1 MNDITKKLK
10 ETLTEEDQK
19 ALETAINSIV
29 EEKVSKDVPLL
40 VEEEKAR
47 LEKEYNEKLEKVINE
62 EYEELK
68 TTLNEEYETK
78 VNTLEEQYVEKLDA
92 FLEHE
97 ISEQISDEAIS
108 KIAINETL
116 APVVNG
122 IKKVFA
128 ENGLELDSEGSALLK
143 EALEEITALKDDV
156 NRLTEENLEL
166 NKFLEKMATRDLLG
180 TKTEGMLPEQK
191 ERVYNMFEDKSFEEV
206 ETKVDEFVDI
216 VLETKIEKET
226 EINELFD
233 IEKEGDGIEP
243 EKKQQ
248 KDIVTESVNSILN
261 SL

>member
-47 LEKEYNEKLEKVINE
+47 LEKEYNEKLEKAINE

-68 TTLNEEYETK
+68 TTLNDK
-78 VNTLEEQYVEKLDA
+78 VNTIEEQYVEKLDA

-216 VLETKIEKET
+216 VLETKIEKEI

>member
-47 LEKEYNEKLEKVINE
+47 LEKEYNEKLEKAINE

-68 TTLNEEYETK
+68 TTLNDK

-122 IKKVFA
+122 IKKIFA

-156 NRLTEENLEL
+156 NCLTEENLEL
-166 NKFLEKMATRDLLG
+166 NKILEKMATRDLLL

-191 ERVYNMFEDKSFEEV
+191 ERVYNMFEGKSFEEV

-226 EINELFD
+226 EINESFD
-233 IEKEGDGIEP
+233 IDKEGDDIEP
-243 EKKQQ
+243 EKKQH

>member
-47 LEKEYNEKLEKVINE
+47 LEKEYNEKLEKAINE

-68 TTLNEEYETK
+68 TTLNDK

-122 IKKVFA
+122 IKKIFA

-143 EALEEITALKDDV
+143 EAQEEITALKDDV

-166 NKFLEKMATRDLLG
+166 NKILEKMATRDLLG

-191 ERVYNMFEDKSFEEV
+191 ERVYNMFEGKSFEEV

-216 VLETKIEKET
+216 VLETTIEKET
-226 EINELFD
+226 EINESFD
-233 IEKEGDGIEP
+233 IDKEGDGIEP

>member
-47 LEKEYNEKLEKVINE
+47 LEKEYNEKLERAINE

-68 TTLNEEYETK
+68 TTLNDK
-78 VNTLEEQYVEKLDA
+78 VNTIEEQYVEKLDA

-166 NKFLEKMATRDLLG
+166 NKILEKMATRDLLG

-226 EINELFD
+226 EINESFD